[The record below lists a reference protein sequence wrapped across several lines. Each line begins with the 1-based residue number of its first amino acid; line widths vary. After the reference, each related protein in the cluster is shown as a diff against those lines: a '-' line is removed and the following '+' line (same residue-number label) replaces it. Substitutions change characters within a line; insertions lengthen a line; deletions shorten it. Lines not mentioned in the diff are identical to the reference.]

1 LLDKELRRFKDLLL
15 VPAAKLIGQ
24 RIHPIVITV
33 IGFFVGAA
41 SMVFLYYGNYSAA
54 LWLWAANR
62 ILDGLDGLVAR
73 HAGKMTDL
81 GGFLDIVADFF
92 LYAAVP
98 IVFAFKE
105 GSVAYFRIVAV
116 LLAAY
121 YLNAS
126 IWMSVSA
133 IMEKRNCTEE
143 SHQTTLIMPRG
154 IVEGFETIIFYTLMF
169 IFPSA
174 FIIISIVM
182 AALLGAG
189 IILRL
194 TQAVKLLKTLE

>member
-1 LLDKELRRFKDLLL
+1 MLDKELRRFKDLLL